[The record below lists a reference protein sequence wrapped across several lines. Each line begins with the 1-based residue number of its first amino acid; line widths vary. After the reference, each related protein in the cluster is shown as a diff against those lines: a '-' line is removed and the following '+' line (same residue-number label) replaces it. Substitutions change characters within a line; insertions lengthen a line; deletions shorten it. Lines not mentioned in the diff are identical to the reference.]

1 MSSSSS
7 RYRSHLF
14 NAFSRQS
21 RRLGD
26 RLAQSWRQTKLT
38 ATWGAQILV
47 YPLYAL
53 YQGTRVVSRQIG
65 QTVQRILPQLQSAPV
80 DPANPPIDELAD
92 QDAPVDTPIVRSLI
106 ALAGL
111 ELAALPP
118 VLPAGGGA
126 MTVAAAVP
134 IVGVDVP
141 AGLPIPTIETG
152 IETATVRVRGIASL
166 LDNRRLVLT
175 TVHNQ
180 LLDVLTAPQQTQLQQ
195 RIVWE
200 LASYRRLL
208 RLRSM
213 THRPL
218 PLPSDSPNLL
228 PPVRIVQ
235 RLIAWMQTSPV
246 AIATNLFNEAALL
259 SELPPAP
266 AAILPP
272 APSIPRPMHQPR
284 LPWLGEW
291 LEQLSPISPSA
302 LSGASTVPAALPPA
316 APSFLQ
322 SWQQRLQQIFRPTPI
337 EPPLDAAAIVLADAA
352 TIAPAVPAASQ
363 PTRERWWR
371 RKRLTA
377 NSTRQTPIAVPGRTA
392 HALPPVESDRHLV
405 PAAPAGRVATATVEQ
420 FDTEAAGA
428 IAVQVEPTTTPT
440 ATPTW
445 IETEA
450 ILVGYVKHPLEQLLE
465 WLDAGMLWIE
475 NVASKLWQWLRGDRP

>member
-26 RLAQSWRQTKLT
+26 RLAQSWRQAKLT

-47 YPLYAL
+47 YPIYAV

-65 QTVQRILPQLQSAPV
+65 QTVQRILPQLQSAPA

-106 ALAGL
+106 SLAGL

-126 MTVAAAVP
+126 MTVAATVP
-134 IVGVDVP
+134 IVVVDVTAVLPTP
-141 AGLPIPTIETG
+141 AIETSL
-152 IETATVRVRGIASL
+152 ETASVRVRGIASL
-166 LDNRRLVLT
+166 LDDRRLVLT

-213 THRPL
+213 ANRPL

-228 PPVRIVQ
+228 PPLRVVQ
-235 RLIAWMQTSPV
+235 RLMAWMQTSSV
-246 AIATNLFNEAALL
+246 AIATNLFNEAALV
-259 SELPPAP
+259 SELSPAP

-272 APSIPRPMHQPR
+272 APSTPRPMRQPR
-284 LPWLGEW
+284 LPWLGEL
-291 LEQLSPISPSA
+291 LERLNPISPSA
-302 LSGASTVPAALPPA
+302 LPDASTVPAALPPA
-316 APSFLQ
+316 APSFLH
-322 SWQQRLQQIFRPTPI
+322 SWQQRLQQMFRPAPI
-337 EPPLDAAAIVLADAA
+337 APPLDSAAIVVADATA
-352 TIAPAVPAASQ
+352 IAPAVPAAPQ
-363 PTRERWWR
+363 RERWWR

-377 NSTRQTPIAVPGRTA
+377 NSTRQTPIAAPGRTVQV
-392 HALPPVESDRHLV
+392 LPPVGSDRHLV
-405 PAAPAGRVATATVEQ
+405 PAVPAGGVATATIEQ
-420 FDTEAAGA
+420 FATEPVGT
-428 IAVQVEPTTTPT
+428 IAMQVEPTTPT
-440 ATPTW
+440 ATPNW
-445 IETEA
+445 IEAEA
-450 ILVGYVKHPLEQLLE
+450 TLVGYIKHPLEQLLE

-475 NVASKLWQWLRGDRP
+475 NVASKLWQWLRGDRS